1 MQALKPYPILIYLF
15 LFYRILFHPNLS
27 FILSDS
33 CLVLGCLV
41 LVLISVLV
49 SILVLCV
56 PLYQLVL
63 RALSLSCPCLIY
75 HILSSLGVS
84 CLIVSCRALRAS
96 SCLVLSCL
104 DLSSLVLSCFAL
116 N

>member
-56 PLYQLVL
+56 SLYQLVL
-63 RALSLSCPCLIY
+63 RALST
-75 HILSSLGVS
+75 H
-84 CLIVSCRALRAS
+84 
-96 SCLVLSCL
+96 CLVLVLFIISYLLLVC
-104 DLSSLVLSCFAL
+104 LVL
-116 N
+116 